1 MPFGNV
7 NYMDRLP
14 VRLTGTS
21 RKSEHPFE
29 NQQENLNVT
38 CWASKYNQGQTHRN
52 QHRTGNS
59 NRGVKSQSM
68 PSAKSGFPKP
78 PAEYS
83 TITERHNHRTKGKTR
98 FPKVCWHTSTQ
109 TGSVQATSANV
120 WPTPILVSQKEVPA
134 SLSAKFPNIS
144 SKTKKE

>member
-21 RKSEHPFE
+21 RKSEHPSE

-83 TITERHNHRTKGKTR
+83 TITEGHNHRTKGKDQVSQSLLAHFNTDR
-98 FPKVCWHTSTQ
+98 LCASNFCQCLANSNLSVSKRSTS
-109 TGSVQATSANV
+109 
-120 WPTPILVSQKEVPA
+120 ILVSKVPKY
-134 SLSAKFPNIS
+134 LKQD
-144 SKTKKE
+144 